1 MNDKDLKLL
10 RRGTPTA
17 PMRTLRAGTIEI
29 NLQRSSLT
37 VNGKPIKLTTKEF
50 ELLRELMETRGEVL
64 SREFL
69 LEKIWGYGKA
79 SEVDSR
85 TIDVSI
91 SSRSSSNSLVVSLM
105 GLPLTVREERWR
117 LISIVPARSVRIGA
131 VGVPRRNNFRSLSFM
146 QRRYSMR
153 PPLDARSRKA
163 ASCVHM
169 RPSHR

>member
-85 TIDVSI
+85 TIEI
-91 SSRSSSNSLVVSLM
+91 TLQRSS
-105 GLPLTVREERWR
+105 LTVNGKPIKLTTKEFELLRELMETRGE
-117 LISIVPARSVRIGA
+117 V
-131 VGVPRRNNFRSLSFM
+131 LSREF
-146 QRRYSMR
+146 
-153 PPLDARSRKA
+153 LLEKI
-163 ASCVHM
+163 
-169 RPSHR
+169 

>member
-85 TIDVSI
+85 TIDVHI
-91 SSRSSSNSLVVSLM
+91 QRLRQKL
-105 GLPLTVREERWR
+105 GPEGGHILTVKNVEVLSREFLLEKIW
-117 LISIVPARSVRIGA
+117 GY
-131 VGVPRRNNFRSLSFM
+131 G
-146 QRRYSMR
+146 
-153 PPLDARSRKA
+153 KA
-163 ASCVHM
+163 SEVD
-169 RPSHR
+169 

>member
-85 TIDVSI
+85 TIDVHI
-91 SSRSSSNSLVVSLM
+91 QRLRQKL
-105 GLPLTVREERWR
+105 GPEGGHILTVKN
-117 LISIVPARSVRIGA
+117 
-131 VGVPRRNNFRSLSFM
+131 VGYRFDIFYNWIKFGS
-146 QRRYSMR
+146 
-153 PPLDARSRKA
+153 
-163 ASCVHM
+163 
-169 RPSHR
+169 